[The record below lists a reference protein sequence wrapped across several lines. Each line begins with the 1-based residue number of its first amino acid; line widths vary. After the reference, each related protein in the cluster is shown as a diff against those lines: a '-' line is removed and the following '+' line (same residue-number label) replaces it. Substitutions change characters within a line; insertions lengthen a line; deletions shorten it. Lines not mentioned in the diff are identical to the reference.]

1 MNQLEQSKTTGL
13 SKKTALRTITVEEHF
28 ATKAIGIVHGPG
40 LDMSQMLEP
49 DVRSAML
56 AKTDQLLDLGER
68 RISDMDAAGV
78 DVQVLSLTRGLEGVE
93 NQTEAVDLAR
103 DSNDVLADAL
113 RRYPSRFAGFAVL
126 PVWVPEKAADELER
140 AVKEFGFKGAMIYGH
155 SRGRYL
161 DDKFF
166 WPILARAEELNVPIY
181 LHPIPPPE
189 PVIKASYVGN
199 YSRTVTAVLS
209 AWGWGWHIETALH
222 VLRVILSGAFDV
234 HPRLQL
240 LIGHLG
246 EALPF
251 MMPRIERAFPV
262 QVTRLNRSVGD
273 YLRENVHYSFSGFN
287 YIPAFLNALLQVGV
301 DRILFSADY
310 PYSSMMEARNFLDQ
324 LPVSQQDKEKIAHG
338 NAERLLHL

>member
-1 MNQLEQSKTTGL
+1 
-13 SKKTALRTITVEEHF
+13 
-28 ATKAIGIVHGPG
+28 
-40 LDMSQMLEP
+40 
-49 DVRSAML
+49 ML

-78 DVQVLSLTRGLEGVE
+78 EVQVLSLTRGLEGVE
-93 NQTEAVDLAR
+93 DQTEAVVLAR
-103 DSNDVLADAL
+103 DSNDVLAEAL
-113 RRYPSRFAGFAVL
+113 RRYPSRFAGFAAL
-126 PVWVPEKAADELER
+126 PVWVPERAADELER
-140 AVKEFGFKGAMIYGH
+140 TVKEFGFKGAMIYGH

-189 PVIKASYVGN
+189 PVIRASYVGN
-199 YSRTVTAVLS
+199 YSRAVAEVLS

-222 VLRVILSGAFDV
+222 VLRLILSGAFDV
-234 HPRLQL
+234 YPRLQL

-251 MMPRIERAFPV
+251 MMPRIEHAFPV
-262 QVTRLNRSVGD
+262 QVTKLDRSVGD
-273 YLRENVHYSFSGFN
+273 YLRENVHYSFSGWN
-287 YIPAFLNALLQVGV
+287 YIPAFLNLLLQVGV

-310 PYSSMMEARNFLDQ
+310 PYQSMVDAINFLQQ
-324 LPVSQQDKEKIAHG
+324 LPVSPQDKEKIAHG

>member
-1 MNQLEQSKTTGL
+1 
-13 SKKTALRTITVEEHF
+13 
-28 ATKAIGIVHGPG
+28 
-40 LDMSQMLEP
+40 MSQLLEP

-93 NQTEAVDLAR
+93 DENEAVRLAR

-113 RRYPSRFAGFAVL
+113 RRYPSRFAGFAAL

-140 AVKEFGFKGAMIYGH
+140 TVKEFEFKGAMIHGH

-189 PVIKASYVGN
+189 PVIRASYVGN
-199 YSRTVTAVLS
+199 YSPVVAGVLS
-209 AWGWGWHIETALH
+209 AWGWGWHIETAVH
-222 VLRVILSGAFDV
+222 VLRLILSGAF
-234 HPRLQL
+234 
-240 LIGHLG
+240 
-246 EALPF
+246 
-251 MMPRIERAFPV
+251 
-262 QVTRLNRSVGD
+262 
-273 YLRENVHYSFSGFN
+273 ENVHYSFSGFN
-287 YIPAFLNALLQVGV
+287 YIPAFLNLLLQVGV

-310 PYSSMMEARNFLDQ
+310 PYQSMVDAINFLEQ
-324 LPVSQQDKEKIAHG
+324 LPVSPQDKEKIAHG
-338 NAERLLHL
+338 NAERLLHI